1 MVDVTDDHGASTDRD
16 TSVDGVGAVPQRNTE
31 TIPRIVV
38 GVTDDHGASTDRDTS
53 VDRDTSADGVGA
65 VPLRMTAIVR
75 HLGWPASAWYRHRL
89 HGPRRAPGPSPHA
102 IAAELEEIVVLA
114 AYEWPWW
121 GYKRV
126 AVTLRSLG
134 VAIAN
139 AVVYRIYRRHHLLR
153 RRRPQAAELHQALK
167 LYELLP
173 SGPDQLWQA
182 DVTYI
187 EIPGHGW
194 WYAVTVI
201 DYDSRYLLACYLTD
215 SFSAAEVKVGLDHAR
230 TEAERVRGGPL
241 PKPPT
246 LVTDNGVSFTAQ
258 AFNKHLHH
266 LGITHVRIRY
276 RTPQQLG
283 LLERF
288 HAVLKQEEV
297 YWNLYAS
304 PADCRDKLALFRDRY
319 NTLRPHWALKPQ
331 SGGDVVTPEAVYR
344 GQIATTIPR
353 WQGWAKDAKARLE
366 TKLAA
371 LAPKPATANN
381 VISA

>member
-1 MVDVTDDHGASTDRD
+1 MT
-16 TSVDGVGAVPQRNTE
+16 
-31 TIPRIVV
+31 TI
-38 GVTDDHGASTDRDTS
+38 
-53 VDRDTSADGVGA
+53 
-65 VPLRMTAIVR
+65 LR
-75 HLGWPASAWYRHRL
+75 HLGWSPSAWYRQVL
-89 HGPRRAPGPSPHA
+89 YGPRRAPGP
-102 IAAELEEIVVLA
+102 AARAFDADLVEIVKLA
-114 AYEWPWW
+114 AFEWPWW

-134 VAIAN
+134 VAVAN
-139 AVVYRIYRRHHLLR
+139 AVVYRIYRQHRLLR
-153 RRRPQAAELHQALK
+153 RRRPQAAELHQAQK

-201 DYDSRYLLACYLTD
+201 DYYSRYLLACHLTD
-215 SFSAAEVKVGLDHAR
+215 SFSAAEVMNGLAQAR
-230 TEAERVRGGPL
+230 AEAERVRGGPL
-241 PKPPT
+241 PRQPT

-258 AFNKHLHH
+258 AFGRHLRE

-297 YWNLYAS
+297 YWNLYDN
-304 PADCRDKLALFRDRY
+304 PADCRTKLAVFRDRY
-319 NTLRPHWALKPQ
+319 NTLRPHWALKPEA
-331 SGGDVVTPEAVYR
+331 GGDVVTPETVYR
-344 GQIATTIPR
+344 GQIRTTIPR
-353 WQGWAKDAKARLE
+353 WQGWARDAKKRLDA
-366 TKLAA
+366 KLAS
-371 LAPKPATANN
+371 LAAKDTTDVA
-381 VISA
+381 

>member
-1 MVDVTDDHGASTDRD
+1 
-16 TSVDGVGAVPQRNTE
+16 
-31 TIPRIVV
+31 
-38 GVTDDHGASTDRDTS
+38 
-53 VDRDTSADGVGA
+53 
-65 VPLRMTAIVR
+65 MTMILEQ
-75 HLGWPASAWYRHRL
+75 LGWPASAWYRQPQM
-89 HGPRRAPGPSPHA
+89 GPRRVPGPAAQS
-102 IAAELEEIVVLA
+102 IAEELVEIVTLA
-114 AYEWPWW
+114 ASEWPWW

-139 AVVYRIYRRHHLLR
+139 SVVYRIFRKHHLLR

-173 SGPDQLWQA
+173 TGPNRLWQA

-201 DYDSRYLLACYLTD
+201 DYYSRYLLACHLTD
-215 SFSAAEVKVGLDHAR
+215 SFSAAEVKCGLDHAR
-230 TEAERVRGGPL
+230 SEAERIHGGPL
-241 PKPPT
+241 PVSPT

-258 AFNKHLHH
+258 AFTKHMREI
-266 LGITHVRIRY
+266 GMEHVRIRY

-297 YWNLYAS
+297 YWNLYDC
-304 PADCRDKLALFRDRY
+304 PADCREKLAIFRLRY
-319 NTLRPHWALKPQ
+319 NTLRPHWALKPAD
-331 SGGDVVTPEAVYR
+331 GGDVVTPEAVYR
-344 GQIATTIPR
+344 GLVVTTIPR
-353 WQGWAKDAKARLE
+353 WQSWARDAKTRLDA
-366 TKLAA
+366 KLASS
-371 LAPKPATANN
+371 APKTDVA
-381 VISA
+381 